1 MVNMP
6 SVWEMVAGLIVSFA
20 IVVVLMPVVIPYLR
34 KLKFGQQIIE
44 EYGPTW
50 HKNKQGVPT
59 MGGMVFI
66 LAAVIGF
73 VFFGFKY
80 YSEAS
85 FLSSKGFACLITS
98 CLLGLVGFLDDF
110 IKIKKKHNL
119 GLTESQKLILQVIIA
134 VAFVAFMALNR
145 DFGTFVFLPSFNG
158 SGETLCVD
166 IGFFAY
172 ILWFLAIIGF
182 TNAVNFTDGID
193 GLATGVTIPVLIF
206 FVFVANITYNAE
218 LSVLS
223 MIVIGACIGFLVF
236 NWHPAKIFMGD
247 TGSMFLGG
255 IVTTVAISLD
265 MTIVLLVAGTLFGGK
280 MSFAFDFSSLIMVYI
295 CIASIFS
302 YCIWFTVVKSGELS
316 KLFIIK
322 FAEPVFAAVFGALLL
337 GENIFRPQYAI
348 SFLLIAT
355 GIYIS
360 NK

>member
-265 MTIVLLVAGTLFGGK
+265 MTIVLLVAGVVYLIEALSVIIQRTYFKLTHGKRLFK
-280 MSFAFDFSSLIMVYI
+280 MTPIHHSF
-295 CIASIFS
+295 
-302 YCIWFTVVKSGELS
+302 ELS
-316 KLFIIK
+316 GWKEEKIVLS
-322 FAEPVFAAVFGALLL
+322 FAAVSVAACAVASLIAYYFYING
-337 GENIFRPQYAI
+337 I
-348 SFLLIAT
+348 LLI
-355 GIYIS
+355 
-360 NK
+360 

>member
-265 MTIVLLVAGTLFGGK
+265 MTIILLVAGVVYLIEALSVIIQRTYFKLTHGKRLFK
-280 MSFAFDFSSLIMVYI
+280 MTPIHHSF
-295 CIASIFS
+295 
-302 YCIWFTVVKSGELS
+302 ELS
-316 KLFIIK
+316 GWKEEKIVLS
-322 FAEPVFAAVFGALLL
+322 FAAVSVAACAVASLIAYYFYING
-337 GENIFRPQYAI
+337 I
-348 SFLLIAT
+348 LLI
-355 GIYIS
+355 
-360 NK
+360 

>member
-265 MTIVLLVAGTLFGGK
+265 MTIVLLVAGVVYLIEALSVIIQRTYFKLTHGKRLFK
-280 MSFAFDFSSLIMVYI
+280 MTPIHHSF
-295 CIASIFS
+295 
-302 YCIWFTVVKSGELS
+302 ELS
-316 KLFIIK
+316 GWKEKKIVLS
-322 FAEPVFAAVFGALLL
+322 FAAVSVAACAVASLIAYYFYING
-337 GENIFRPQYAI
+337 I
-348 SFLLIAT
+348 LLI
-355 GIYIS
+355 
-360 NK
+360 

>member
-66 LAAVIGF
+66 IAAIIGF
-73 VFFGFKY
+73 AFFGFKY
-80 YSEAS
+80 YSESA

-98 CLLGLVGFLDDF
+98 CLLGLIGFLDDF

-134 VAFVAFMALNR
+134 GAFVAFMAWNR

-223 MIVIGACIGFLVF
+223 MVVIGACIGFLVF
-236 NWHPAKIFMGD
+236 NLHPAKIFMGD

-265 MTIVLLVAGTLFGGK
+265 MTIILLVAGVVYLIEALSVIIQRTYFKLTHGKRLFK
-280 MSFAFDFSSLIMVYI
+280 MTPIHHSF
-295 CIASIFS
+295 
-302 YCIWFTVVKSGELS
+302 ELS
-316 KLFIIK
+316 GWKEEKIVLS
-322 FAEPVFAAVFGALLL
+322 FAAVSVAACAVASLIAYYFYING
-337 GENIFRPQYAI
+337 I
-348 SFLLIAT
+348 LLI
-355 GIYIS
+355 
-360 NK
+360 